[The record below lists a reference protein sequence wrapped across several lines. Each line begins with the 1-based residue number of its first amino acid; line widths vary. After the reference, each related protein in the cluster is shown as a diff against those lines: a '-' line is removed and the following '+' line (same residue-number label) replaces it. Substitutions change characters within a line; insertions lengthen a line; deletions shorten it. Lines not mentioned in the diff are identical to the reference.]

1 MATSFTNNWKNI
13 LDKLQ
18 STIRSEFK
26 NTLPTYRGFD
36 NEPLG
41 SQYLRL
47 IPIGS
52 DLLEYNVGSETREF
66 SINMILHFKSANI
79 KEKAIDHIL
88 RLVSRLES
96 LIVDNIAMTYTN
108 ENSATENLFNCR
120 IESTSFD
127 STNPEEHIVSFDFK
141 CMHQGN
147 LS

>member
-1 MATSFTNNWKNI
+1 MATTFTNNWKNI

-36 NEPLG
+36 DESTG
-41 SQYLRL
+41 AQYLRL

-52 DLLEYNVGSETREF
+52 DLLEYNATSETREF
-66 SINMILHFKSANI
+66 SINMMLHFKSANI
-79 KEKAIDHIL
+79 KGAAIDQIM

-96 LIVDNIAMTYTN
+96 LIVDNIAMTLAD
-108 ENSATENLFNCR
+108 NSNLFNCR

-127 STNPEEHIVSFDFK
+127 SANPEEHIISFDYK
-141 CMHQGN
+141 CQH
-147 LS
+147 LSNVG

>member
-18 STIRSEFK
+18 NVIRSEFK
-26 NTLPTYRGFD
+26 NALPTYMGFD
-36 NEPLG
+36 DDPAG

-52 DLLEYNVGSETREF
+52 DLLEYNATSETREF
-66 SINMILHFKSANI
+66 SINMMLHFKSANI
-79 KEKAIDHIL
+79 KGAAIDQIM

-96 LIVDNIAMTYTN
+96 LIVDNIAMTLSDSSN
-108 ENSATENLFNCR
+108 AFNCR

-127 STNPEEHIVSFDFK
+127 SSNPEEHVVSFDYK
-141 CMHQGN
+141 CMHLGN
-147 LS
+147 IG

>member
-26 NTLPTYRGFD
+26 NALPTYRGFD
-36 NEPLG
+36 NEPTG

-52 DLLEYNVGSETREF
+52 DLLGYNITSETREF
-66 SINMILHFKSANI
+66 SINIMLHFKSANI
-79 KEKAIDHIL
+79 KETALDHIL

-96 LIVDNIAMTYTN
+96 LVVDNISMTLTD
-108 ENSATENLFNCR
+108 SSNLFNCR

-127 STNPEEHIVSFDFK
+127 STNSEEHIVTFDFRGVH
-141 CMHQGN
+141 MSN
-147 LS
+147 IS

>member
-13 LDKLQ
+13 LDQLQ

-36 NEPLG
+36 NEPSG

-47 IPIGS
+47 MPIGS
-52 DLLEYNVGSETREF
+52 SLLEYNATSETREF
-66 SINMILHFKSANI
+66 SIDMMLHFKSANI
-79 KEKAIDHIL
+79 KETALDHIL

-96 LIVDNIAMTYTN
+96 LIVDNIAMTLAD
-108 ENSATENLFNCR
+108 SSNLFNCR

-127 STNPEEHIVSFDFK
+127 STNSEEHIVSFNYK

>member
-18 STIRSEFK
+18 STIRVEFK

-36 NEPLG
+36 NDPSG

-52 DLLEYNVGSETREF
+52 DLLEYSIGSEKREF
-66 SINMILHFKSANI
+66 SINMMLHFKSANI
-79 KEKAIDHIL
+79 KETAIDHIF

-96 LIVDNIAMTYTN
+96 LIVDNIAMTLTD
-108 ENSATENLFNCR
+108 SSSLFNCR

-127 STNPEEHIVSFDFK
+127 SANPEEHIVSFDYK
-141 CMHQGN
+141 CQHLGN
-147 LS
+147 VG

>member
-13 LDKLQ
+13 LDKLE

-26 NTLPTYRGFD
+26 NALPTYRGFD
-36 NEPLG
+36 NEPAG

-52 DLLEYNVGSETREF
+52 DLLEYNATSETREF
-66 SINMILHFKSANI
+66 SINMMLHFKSANI
-79 KEKAIDHIL
+79 KEAALDHIL
-88 RLVSRLES
+88 RLASRLES
-96 LIVDNIAMTYTN
+96 LIVDNIAMTLTD
-108 ENSATENLFNCR
+108 SSNLFNCR

-141 CMHQGN
+141 CQHAGN
-147 LS
+147 FS

>member
-1 MATSFTNNWKNI
+1 MATTFTNNWKNV

-18 STIRSEFK
+18 STIRAEFK

-36 NEPLG
+36 NDPTG

-52 DLLEYNVGSETREF
+52 NLLEYSITSETREF
-66 SINMILHFKSANI
+66 SINMMLHFKSANI
-79 KEKAIDHIL
+79 KQSALDNIL

-96 LIVDNIAMTYTN
+96 LIVDNLAMTLTD
-108 ENSATENLFNCR
+108 NSNLFNCR

-127 STNPEEHIVSFDFK
+127 SANPEEHIISFDYK
-141 CMHQGN
+141 CQH
-147 LS
+147 LSNVG

>member
-18 STIRSEFK
+18 STIRVEFK

-36 NEPLG
+36 NDPSG

-52 DLLEYNVGSETREF
+52 DLLEYNATSETREF
-66 SINMILHFKSANI
+66 SINMMLHFKSANI
-79 KEKAIDHIL
+79 RETALDHIL

-96 LIVDNIAMTYTN
+96 LIVDNIAMTLTD
-108 ENSATENLFNCR
+108 SSNLFNCR
-120 IESTSFD
+120 VESTSFD
-127 STNPEEHIVSFDFK
+127 STNPEEHIVSFDYK
-141 CMHQGN
+141 CQHLGN
-147 LS
+147 VG

>member
-36 NEPLG
+36 DDPAG

-52 DLLEYNVGSETREF
+52 SLLEYNATSETREF
-66 SINMILHFKSANI
+66 SIDMMLHFKSANI
-79 KEKAIDHIL
+79 KETALDHIL

-96 LIVDNIAMTYTN
+96 LIVDNIAMTLTD
-108 ENSATENLFNCR
+108 SSNLFNCR

-127 STNPEEHIVSFDFK
+127 STNPEEHIVSFDYK
-141 CMHQGN
+141 CQHLGN
-147 LS
+147 VG

>member
-26 NTLPTYRGFD
+26 NALPTYRGFD
-36 NEPLG
+36 NEPAG

-52 DLLEYNVGSETREF
+52 DLLEHSVSSETREF
-66 SINMILHFKSANI
+66 SINMMLHFKSANI
-79 KEKAIDHIL
+79 KVAAIDQIM

-96 LIVDNIAMTYTN
+96 LIVDNISMTLTD
-108 ENSATENLFNCR
+108 NSNLFNCR
-120 IESTSFD
+120 IESTVFD
-127 STNPEEHIVSFDFK
+127 STNSEEHIVSFDYK
-141 CMHQGN
+141 CMHLGN
-147 LS
+147 TG

>member
-36 NEPLG
+36 NEPAG

-52 DLLEYNVGSETREF
+52 DLLGYNITSETREF
-66 SINMILHFKSANI
+66 SINMMLHFKSANI
-79 KEKAIDHIL
+79 KEAALDHIL

-96 LIVDNIAMTYTN
+96 LIVDNISMTLADSTN
-108 ENSATENLFNCR
+108 VFNCR

-127 STNPEEHIVSFDFK
+127 SSNSEEHIVSFDFK
-141 CMHQGN
+141 CQHLGN
-147 LS
+147 VG

>member
-18 STIRSEFK
+18 NVIRSEFK
-26 NTLPTYRGFD
+26 NALPTYMGFD
-36 NEPLG
+36 DDPAG

-52 DLLEYNVGSETREF
+52 DLLEYNATSETREF
-66 SINMILHFKSANI
+66 SINMMLHFKSANI
-79 KEKAIDHIL
+79 KEKAIDHIF

-96 LIVDNIAMTYTN
+96 LIVDNLAMTLTD
-108 ENSATENLFNCR
+108 NSNLFNCR

-127 STNPEEHIVSFDFK
+127 SANPEEHIISFDYK
-141 CMHQGN
+141 CQH
-147 LS
+147 LSNVG

>member
-13 LDKLQ
+13 LDKLE

-26 NTLPTYRGFD
+26 NALPTNRGCD
-36 NEPLG
+36 NEPTG

-52 DLLEYNVGSETREF
+52 NLLEYNITSETREF
-66 SINMILHFKSANI
+66 SINIMLHFKSANI
-79 KEKAIDHIL
+79 IEAAIDHIF

-96 LIVDNIAMTYTN
+96 LIEDNIAMTLTDSSN
-108 ENSATENLFNCR
+108 FFNCR

-127 STNPEEHIVSFDFK
+127 STSPEEHIVSFDFK
-141 CMHQGN
+141 GVHMGN
-147 LS
+147 IS

>member
-36 NEPLG
+36 DESTG

-52 DLLEYNVGSETREF
+52 DLITYSSSSEEREF
-66 SINMILHFKSANI
+66 SINMMLHFKSANI
-79 KEKAIDHIL
+79 KVSAIDQIM

-96 LIVDNIAMTYTN
+96 LIVDNISMTLSDSSN
-108 ENSATENLFNCR
+108 AFNCR

-127 STNPEEHIVSFDFK
+127 SANPEEHIVSFDYK
-141 CMHQGN
+141 CQHLGN
-147 LS
+147 VG

>member
-26 NTLPTYRGFD
+26 NALPTYRGFD
-36 NEPLG
+36 NEPTG

-52 DLLEYNVGSETREF
+52 DLITYGSNSEEREF
-66 SINMILHFKSANI
+66 SIDIMLHFKSANI
-79 KEKAIDHIL
+79 KETALDHIL

-96 LIVDNIAMTYTN
+96 LVKDNMIMTLSDNTR
-108 ENSATENLFNCR
+108 AINCR
-120 IESTSFD
+120 VESTSFD
-127 STNPEEHIVSFDFK
+127 ASSSEEHIVSMGYR
-141 CMHQGN
+141 CQHVGN
-147 LS
+147 IS